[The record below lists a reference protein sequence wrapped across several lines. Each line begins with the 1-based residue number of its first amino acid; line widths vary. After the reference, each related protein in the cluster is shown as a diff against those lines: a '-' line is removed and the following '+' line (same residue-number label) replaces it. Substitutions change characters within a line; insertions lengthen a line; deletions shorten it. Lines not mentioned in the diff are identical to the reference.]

1 MAGASLWERIDA
13 VQQRHRVLSFPFAVH
28 KRFVE
33 DGGKHFAA
41 SISYYAFF
49 SVFPLMLSFVA
60 VLGVV
65 LRGRPELRQDLIDSA
80 IGQFPVIGTELAD
93 KSIAGSGWTLALGLV
108 AALWAGLGV
117 VYAAQ
122 DAMDTMWDVPQG
134 KRPNFLTRR
143 IRALPMLGVVA
154 FGPVAGSAIAGI
166 ATQLDELPG
175 VARVATAGGTL
186 AVNAVSLIAGFSL
199 LTVAKP
205 PWRTLLPGA
214 AAGSVALLVV
224 QVGGAWYL
232 QRVVSGAGDTYG
244 TFATVIGLLAWLAL
258 HARITLYAA
267 EINVVLRGG
276 LWPRALFGDD
286 SLNRGRRAGDVTPNT

>member
-1 MAGASLWERIDA
+1 MSGASLRERADA
-13 VQQRHRVLSFPFAVH
+13 LQRRHRVLSFPYAVH
-28 KRFVE
+28 KRFIE
-33 DGGKHFAA
+33 DAGKHFAA

-80 IGQFPVIGTELAD
+80 LGRFPVIGTDLATRTI
-93 KSIAGSGWTLALGLV
+93 KGSGWTLALGLV
-108 AALWAGLGV
+108 VALWAGLGV

-122 DAMDTMWDVPQG
+122 DAMDTMWDVPKR

-175 VARVATAGGTL
+175 VARFATAGGTL
-186 AVNAVSLIAGFSL
+186 LVNAVSLVVGFSL

-205 PWRTLLPGA
+205 PRRTLIPGA
-214 AAGSVALLVV
+214 IAGSVALLIV
-224 QVGGAWYL
+224 QIGGAWYL

-244 TFATVIGLLAWLAL
+244 TFATVIGLLTWLAL

-267 EINVVLRGG
+267 EVNVVLHGR

-286 SLNRGRRAGDVTPNT
+286 PLDKREVPPVTS